1 MGDKKIK
8 LILFSLQGS
17 EVRTVNLSWKR
28 IISIMFSSFVVMLL
42 MVGSSIALFTDF
54 YKDESITRLNRTNQA
69 LTKQLQHMSA
79 KVTVLDGRMQV
90 VEQNDDDLRV
100 YTELPRLDPDLRKA
114 GTGGVPGTYVDV
126 DLNLLPE
133 AVRSETRQVNQTL
146 AELERRIAMHF
157 DNVKEVKEKIANDN
171 AQLKHTPS
179 IRPVEAGRI
188 TDKYGKRLDPFI
200 ERVKHHNGVDI
211 SAEIGTEVYA
221 AAAGV
226 VVAAKSSYS
235 LGQGYGRHVIID
247 HGYGY
252 KTLYGHL
259 SEVWVKEGQRIER
272 WDVIGLVGNTG
283 RTTGPHLHFE
293 VHKDDTPVD
302 PQNFFLN

>member
-1 MGDKKIK
+1 
-8 LILFSLQGS
+8 
-17 EVRTVNLSWKR
+17 
-28 IISIMFSSFVVMLL
+28 MFSSFVVMLL

-79 KVTVLDGRMQV
+79 KVAELDSRMQV

-100 YTELPRLDPDLRKA
+100 YAELPRLDPDLRKA
-114 GTGGVPGTYVDV
+114 GTGGAAGAYVDV
-126 DLNLLPE
+126 DLNLLPD
-133 AVRSETRQVNQTL
+133 AVRNETRRVNQML
-146 AELERRIAMHF
+146 AELERRIALHF
-157 DNVKEVKEKIANDN
+157 ENNKEVKEKITNDR

-226 VVAAKSSYS
+226 VVAAKSTYS